1 VKLLRKKQ
9 ASTEETGERGFTY
22 PFGYKEEDA
31 YIILGQKKF
40 IGIFDVLFQY
50 GTNNP
55 ASIGWLLKLIPKEQI
70 ERGNIQFIQ
79 REKGMDKDRE
89 EDIIDTE
96 IEVNVSTLENS
107 KDERNAKERTQN
119 SQRIRDMKLS
129 GDLAG
134 VQDTIVD
141 SDVCLV
147 VKSDSA
153 EGVEQ
158 TLKEIKKAYK
168 HNSVKGVMFVRRTGE
183 QLNELKNLLTTVRAD
198 PWHSSDM
205 STISASK
212 IFLPSSGFSDEQ
224 GVYVGTDISS
234 LLSHNPSIIDF
245 KGVRNAI
252 VFMGGVSVYG
262 SIGGIEGGSL
272 LANGG
277 SAVAHVMADS
287 NYLLGKRTHHIML
300 SKFDYTSP
308 DSLVFDMTK
317 ESINTLETFGS
328 IETVQKDATAN
339 FNKATAVML
348 LIAKTGNAEKK
359 LELEAELKELL
370 VDWVINRANNGGI
383 YTKNPEREPNKA
395 RTILATENHK
405 DYPTLY
411 DFLPALETNV
421 AKRAIEGEG
430 PRKLA
435 SFLQKTLKTAFNEY
449 PNIFH
454 KETTLPD
461 SFKANDRNIYYDI
474 SGLENDRK
482 VAGAVFLNTLAYV
495 TNRALNGEQ
504 IIIHGLDNVEIPLEE
519 IIPYKEKME
528 SKNIGLIT
536 VFNGSEKQIN
546 PITYSTFV
554 GKFPVQD
561 MVVLGGLVPTEL
573 QNIETVWGRKLP
585 EQVSTTLL
593 ESNQNILYFYRKRDR
608 ISALIKTH
616 LIL

>member
-1 VKLLRKKQ
+1 
-9 ASTEETGERGFTY
+9 
-22 PFGYKEEDA
+22 
-31 YIILGQKKF
+31 
-40 IGIFDVLFQY
+40 
-50 GTNNP
+50 
-55 ASIGWLLKLIPKEQI
+55 
-70 ERGNIQFIQ
+70 
-79 REKGMDKDRE
+79 MDKDRE
-89 EDIIDTE
+89 DDIIETE

-119 SQRIRDMKLS
+119 SQRIRDMRDS
-129 GDLAG
+129 GHLAG
-134 VQDTIVD
+134 KHDTIVD
-141 SDVCLV
+141 SDICLI

-198 PWHSSDM
+198 AWHSADM
-205 STISASK
+205 STVSASK

-234 LLSHNPSIIDF
+234 LLSHNPSIVDF
-245 KGVRNAI
+245 TGVRNAI

-262 SIGGIEGGSL
+262 SIGGFEGGSL

-277 SAVAHVMADS
+277 SAIAHVMADS
-287 NYLLGKRTHHIML
+287 NYLSGKRTHHIMI

-328 IETVQKDATAN
+328 VETVQADATAN

-348 LIAKTGNAEKK
+348 LIAKTGSSEEKIK
-359 LELEAELKELL
+359 LEAELKDLL
-370 VDWVINRANNGGI
+370 VEWVINSANNGGI
-383 YTKNPEREPNKA
+383 YTKNPERDPNRA
-395 RTILATENHK
+395 RRILATENHK

-411 DFLPALETNV
+411 DFLPALNSNV
-421 AKRAIEGEG
+421 AKRATEGEG
-430 PRKLA
+430 PRA
-435 SFLQKTLKTAFNEY
+435 VADFLYKTLKTAFNEY

-461 SFKANDRNIYYDI
+461 SFKSNDRNIYYDL

-504 IIIHGLDNVEIPLEE
+504 IIIHGLDNVEIPLDE
-519 IIPYKEKME
+519 IIPYKEIME
-528 SKNIGLIT
+528 RKNIGLIT
-536 VFNGSEKQIN
+536 VFNGSEKPIN
-546 PITYSTFV
+546 PVSYSAFV
-554 GKFPVQD
+554 GKLSLQD
-561 MVVLGGLVPTEL
+561 MVILGGLVPDEL
-573 QNIETVWGRKLP
+573 KDIETKWSRKLP
-585 EQVSTTLL
+585 EQVSKTLL
-593 ESNQNILYFYRKRDR
+593 ESSPNILYFYRRRDR

>member
-1 VKLLRKKQ
+1 MKLLRKNQ
-9 ASTEETGERGFTY
+9 SSSEEIGERGFTY

-40 IGIFDVLFQY
+40 ISIFDVLFQY

-55 ASIGWLLKLIPKEQI
+55 ASIGWLLRLVPKEQI
-70 ERGNIQFIQ
+70 ESGNIKFIQ

-89 EDIIDTE
+89 DDIIETE
-96 IEVNVSTLENS
+96 MEVNVSTLENS
-107 KDERNAKERTQN
+107 KDEKNAKERTQN
-119 SQRIRDMKLS
+119 SQRIRDMRDS
-129 GDLAG
+129 GALAG
-134 VQDTIVD
+134 EHDTIVD
-141 SDVCLV
+141 SDICLI

-198 PWHSSDM
+198 AWHSADM
-205 STISASK
+205 STVSASK

-234 LLSHNPSIIDF
+234 LLSHNPSIVDF
-245 KGVRNAI
+245 TGVRNAI

-262 SIGGIEGGSL
+262 SIGGFEGGSL
-272 LANGG
+272 LANSG

-287 NYLLGKRTHHIML
+287 NYLAGKRTHHIML
-300 SKFDYTSP
+300 SKSDYTSP

-328 IETVQKDATAN
+328 VETVQADATAN

-348 LIAKTGNAEKK
+348 LIAKTGSSEEKIK
-359 LELEAELKELL
+359 LEAELKDLL
-370 VDWVINRANNGGI
+370 VEWVINSANNGGI
-383 YTKNPEREPNKA
+383 YTKNPERDPNRA
-395 RTILATENHK
+395 RRILATENHK

-411 DFLPALETNV
+411 DFLPALNSNV
-421 AKRAIEGEG
+421 AKRATEGEG
-430 PRKLA
+430 PRA
-435 SFLQKTLKTAFNEY
+435 VADFLYKTLKTAFNEY

-461 SFKANDRNIYYDI
+461 SFKSNDRNIYYDL

-504 IIIHGLDNVEIPLEE
+504 IIIHGLDNIEIPLDE
-519 IIPYKEKME
+519 IIPYKEIME
-528 SKNIGLIT
+528 RKNIGLIT
-536 VFNGSEKQIN
+536 VFNGSEKAIN
-546 PITYSTFV
+546 PVTYSAFV
-554 GKFPVQD
+554 GKLSRQD
-561 MVVLGGLVPTEL
+561 MVILGGLVPNEL
-573 QNIETVWGRKLP
+573 KDIETTWSRKLP
-585 EQVSTTLL
+585 EQVSKTLL